1 MPVTKR
7 IVIHRGEQGRGL
19 KNCLDYVTDR
29 EKTEEGLLKSGINCD
44 PYFAEME
51 FEAIQ
56 RKYHKDKDDRT
67 AYHVVQSFHPSDP
80 ITPEQAHEIG
90 QKLCKELYGNYQ
102 CVITTHIDKGHIH
115 NHIVINAVNLDGR
128 KLNDRLVDKK
138 EGLYA
143 LREASDRISSRY
155 GCYLV
160 KGNHPI
166 GKYRMR
172 DYSAKKQEESV
183 KQLYENTP
191 EAWRTKI
198 INDIENYK
206 EICNNLDEL
215 LKQLALDG
223 YEIKR
228 GKYISVKPYGKQKF
242 TRLNKLTKDNQYS
255 EESLIQFFRDK
266 AKGSYIKPLKVISY
280 TDSKYQNGFVSLC
293 NESYRSIVCSS
304 ADLVDG
310 MNYPAYNNTRYKE
323 WKRNKMLRDLLG
335 ILSTENIFTH
345 EDLKEKIN
353 SVENELQAREAEY
366 EKTKNFIRILEEQEP
381 IARTYI
387 QTYNAYLRY
396 EKLGEQIGFEN
407 LQPSEEVQMHL
418 NAKEALNEADIKEVR
433 EMTVE
438 ISREKRDANKQYSY
452 ISYLKSKLTDLNKIR
467 SMSLEEYGYIKG
479 MTFSAN
485 MIQHERSNDKVY
497 CIKIPYTNS
506 FIYMNKEC
514 VAWTN
519 YGVRAR
525 MYLVDDKFYTVY
537 NENDEKIGEI
547 KGEDIEQYSNETK
560 ENIQEYYRSLEGH
573 DEKES

>member
-1 MPVTKR
+1 MPITKR
-7 IVIHRGEQGRGL
+7 IVIHRGDRGSGL
-19 KNCLDYVTDR
+19 KNCLDYVTDKD
-29 EKTEEGLLKSGINCD
+29 KTEEGLLKSGINCD

-51 FEAIQ
+51 FQAIQ
-56 RKYHKDKDDRT
+56 RKYHREDDERT
-67 AYHVVQSFHPSDP
+67 AYHIIQSFALDDP
-80 ITPEQAHEIG
+80 ITPQQAHEIA
-90 QKLCKELYGNYQ
+90 QKLCRELYGNYQ

-115 NHIVINAVNLDGR
+115 NHIVVNAVNLNGR
-128 KLNDRLVDKK
+128 KLNDRLADKK

-143 LREASDRISSRY
+143 LREASDRISFRY
-155 GCYLV
+155 GCHLI
-160 KGNHPI
+160 KGDHPI
-166 GKYRMR
+166 GKYRSR
-172 DYSAKKQEESV
+172 DYTGKKQLGSIKKIYEESSGLW
-183 KQLYENTP
+183 KP
-191 EAWRTKI
+191 KI
-198 INDIENYK
+198 IEAIERYK
-206 EICNNLDEL
+206 ETSNSLDDL

-228 GKYISVKPYGKQKF
+228 GKHISVKPYGKQKF
-242 TRLNKLTKDNQYS
+242 TRLYKLTDDNRYS
-255 EESLIQFFRDK
+255 EESLVQFFKDK

-280 TDSKYQNGFVSLC
+280 TDNKYRNGFVSLC

-304 ADLVDG
+304 ADVVDG
-310 MNYPAYNNTRYKE
+310 VNYPAYNNTRYKE
-323 WKRNKMLRDLLG
+323 WKRNKMLRDMLG

-345 EDLKEKIN
+345 EDLKEKIS
-353 SVENELQAREAEY
+353 SVESDLHAREAEY
-366 EKTKNFIRILEEQEP
+366 EKTKNFIRILEEREP

-387 QTYNAYLRY
+387 QTYNDYLRY
-396 EKLGEQIGFEN
+396 EKLGEQLGFEN
-407 LQPSEEVQMHL
+407 IQPSEEVQMHL
-418 NAKEALNEADIKEVR
+418 NAREALNEAEIKEVR
-433 EMTVE
+433 EMVAE

-485 MIQHERSNDKVY
+485 MIQYERSNDKVY

-573 DEKES
+573 DEKEN